1 MRDAEVSGMNEREM
15 LLKKI
20 GTYQFTITDID
31 IFLDTHP
38 GDTKM
43 IDLRNKYK
51 AEVKPLIEKYEAKYG
66 PLTKKQENQTNTWA
80 WVKDP
85 WPWDMEA

>member
-1 MRDAEVSGMNEREM
+1 MNEREM

-20 GTYQFTITDID
+20 GTCKFAITDID

-38 GDTKM
+38 GDTEM
-43 IDLRNKYK
+43 LALRNQYQ
-51 AEVKPLIEKYEAKYG
+51 EELKPLVSRYEEKYG
-66 PLTKKQENQTNTWA
+66 MLTKRENQTNTWA

-85 WPWDMEA
+85 WPWDREA

>member
-1 MRDAEVSGMNEREM
+1 MNEREM

>member
-1 MRDAEVSGMNEREM
+1 MTERQM

-20 GTYQFTITDID
+20 GTLKFALVDID
-31 IFLDTHP
+31 LFLDTHP

-43 IDLRNKYK
+43 LALREEYESQL
-51 AEVKPLIEKYEAKYG
+51 APLTKQYEAEYG
-66 PLTKKQENQTNTWA
+66 PLTKAENSSNTWA

-85 WPWDMEA
+85 WPWDQEA